1 MKIIRKA
8 ILLFAVILVI
18 TLALP
23 NDAQAA
29 PMAND
34 RTIIGESYTLES
46 GRILDG
52 DLNVIGGV
60 VEVETT
66 ATVNGNVLVLGGLVT
81 IDGTIKGNLT
91 AIGGTVNLEQNAVIE
106 GDLISP
112 VSYVNIDSSALVM
125 GEQIDEWVI
134 PGIGLERFMSVR
146 PFIFRARPINLFP
159 VLMQLGRTLATT
171 LVMAALGALL
181 LLVMPKPADRMRKS
195 LISSPWQ
202 VLGYGTL
209 TALVMFIFG
218 VFLVVTI
225 CLIPVL
231 ILIGLTFALA
241 ILVGWLALGYELGE
255 RLAAGIFK
263 TKWHPVLSAALGNL
277 LLYLVAK
284 GVSLIPCLGIFL
296 VFITMLFAL
305 GMTVVTLFGTYPYPR
320 SMDEDEVDDQVV
332 LFERVQALPTEPPAS
347 DEPETVIVPP
357 PAPAAE
363 PHLVEEVHDEP
374 VETKHIIPIEDL
386 NLGTRINN
394 VLKEAE
400 ITTVDD
406 VRKLLEVGDE
416 ALLSIDGFGEK
427 SLVDLK
433 QALQSLGYQIPGS
446 TDEETPRG
454 SQ

>member
-1 MKIIRKA
+1 MKKIYK
-8 ILLFAVILVI
+8 LLLVFTIILVI
-18 TLALP
+18 TLAIP
-23 NDAQAA
+23 TDALAA
-29 PMAND
+29 PLASD
-34 RTIIGESYTLES
+34 RTIIGESFTLES

-60 VEVETT
+60 VEIETD

-91 AIGGTVNLEQNAVIE
+91 AIGGTVNLNQNAVIE

-112 VSYVNIDSSALVM
+112 VSYVNIESSASIL
-125 GEQIDEWVI
+125 GEQIDEWAFT
-134 PGIGLERFMSVR
+134 GIGLERFMEIR

-159 VLMQLGRTLATT
+159 VLMQLARTLATT

-181 LLVMPKPADRMRKS
+181 LLVMPKPADRMRRS

-202 VLGYGTL
+202 VLGYGAL

-218 VFLVVTI
+218 VFLLVTI

-231 ILIGLTFALA
+231 ILVGLTLALA
-241 ILVGWLALGYELGE
+241 VLVGWLALGYELG
-255 RLAAGIFK
+255 RQLAATIFK

-284 GVSLIPCLGIFL
+284 GVSLIPCLGLFL

-320 SMDEDEVDDQVV
+320 SLVEEESEEQIV
-332 LFERVQALPTEPPAS
+332 LFEKEQAPPMHTS
-347 DEPETVIVPP
+347 VREEPESIIVPP
-357 PAPAAE
+357 PAPPVE
-363 PHLVEEVHDEP
+363 PHLEEEGDVDP
-374 VETKHIIPIEDL
+374 VEVMPDIPIEDL

-394 VLKEAE
+394 ILKEADV
-400 ITTVDD
+400 TTVDD
-406 VRKLLEVGDE
+406 AMKLLNVGDE
-416 ALLSIDGFGEK
+416 ALLAISGFGEK

-433 QALQSLGYQIPGS
+433 EALQSLGYQIPEGS
-446 TDEETPRG
+446 D
-454 SQ
+454 Q